1 MVNNGEEALNPKY
14 TIDNEYITC
23 KKCKVCYRPD
33 KKDISRKNP
42 NVYNKWCQRCRDY
55 QFQKNLIHRYKK
67 NNNNYG
73 E

>member
-1 MVNNGEEALNPKY
+1 MVNNGETELNPDY
-14 TIDNEYITC
+14 TLNNTKILCNR
-23 KKCKVCYRPD
+23 CKVYYQPD

-67 NNNNYG
+67 NN